1 MEQDEADD
9 AEVAA
14 ISARASLDDEPKA
27 ARVAMPVARP
37 PPEEKQESRGALHL
51 SDNAAAAIAAAELR
65 KHEELAPAHEK
76 KVKAKR
82 RADEAK
88 RRSGDRDRDRRRR
101 RRRTTR
107 PRRAPPRRAGP
118 RSSTPR
124 PRATRGRPRRTT
136 RAPAGPPTRRGGDA
150 GSGEAAEKAA
160 GGKKRRGSVARR
172 QSADSKGGRRKSM
185 SMDSKGS
192 DKKAAPAGGPKAG
205 GARRKSVV
213 GRRKSLRKSL
223 KDMQAD
229 GSMKKLIQHHSLRSG
244 ELAKFQQH
252 RSADLKGTEVRFVRL
267 PDPTRN
273 LPFAI
278 KVVSIPKAQF
288 PKFDKLRET
297 AVEAFGHDVKLF
309 RPADRDD
316 GDDPWLPIIRLI
328 QQKQRSAAPETDP
341 GAPRGPAAAAPPPFE
356 PPKNTE
362 VDDDLGWYACLK
374 AWDERTRA
382 RHVLKATEFSDKYA
396 ETVGCYG
403 SVHVPDAEIVK
414 CLDATWEFAHQVDNL
429 PGVTDK
435 LLRKLAVLA
444 KVYVSDDVLV
454 AGIRAAWKLLELRT
468 PSKIAERL
476 VEMGLAT
483 SLLTLL
489 RRGLPDA
496 ARDGGTVAARERWN
510 SIVARPAASKAGAG
524 DGKARRAS
532 VSGASESGSAV
543 AERGAAPWKMVS
555 AVAADGEARA
565 APTREKHGLSG
576 HRVRL
581 ETDRDVSCDV
591 AYLSVAVL
599 VCLARQHQIAAARDA
614 LSSEDGLE
622 ILEAAAVAYE
632 DDVALQQLALGGLW
646 FVLSPSRNARRA
658 FSRRC
663 GLWGLAALARSR
675 DVRTNCYAIA
685 VSLLLVA
692 DREVTGELGGGDR
705 RAGSPA
711 SFASRRSPSPTGATG
726 ARVPPPAGLTTML
739 ANVVGLA
746 RWCARHCL
754 DDGAGDGIDHGD
766 DAHSR
771 ATTCATT
778 HPSSSSSSSSS
789 SESDGD
795 KSYDSDA
802 PGLLRTKRRSRE
814 APTAC
819 VDVVEATAADV
830 SDLGMDV
837 LGVELIDAAE
847 KARADATRRETYYG
861 LKDGKGD
868 VPRRDRVKALHLAS
882 NAAHAILELR
892 ATSGYEVD
900 TLLKGDELEDLVQAL
915 YDCRGRSKTKEFDGA
930 IRSATAALYR

>member
-27 ARVAMPVARP
+27 ARVAMPVAAPPPLARP

-88 RRSGDRDRDRRRR
+88 RRSGDRDR
-101 RRRTTR
+101 
-107 PRRAPPRRAGP
+107 
-118 RSSTPR
+118 
-124 PRATRGRPRRTT
+124 
-136 RAPAGPPTRRGGDA
+136 GPPPAETPDHEAQASAAAARWAAQQHAEAPRDEGSAAADDAGSGGAADAAAAADDA

-267 PDPTRN
+267 PDPKRN

-328 QQKQRSAAPETDP
+328 QQIQRSAAPETDP
-341 GAPRGPAAAAPPPFE
+341 GAPRGPDAAAAPPFE

-403 SVHVPDAEIVK
+403 SVHVPDSEIVK

-510 SIVARPAASKAGAG
+510 SIVAKPAASM
-524 DGKARRAS
+524 
-532 VSGASESGSAV
+532 AV
-543 AERGAAPWKMVS
+543 
-555 AVAADGEARA
+555 
-565 APTREKHGLSG
+565 
-576 HRVRL
+576 
-581 ETDRDVSCDV
+581 C
-591 AYLSVAVL
+591 
-599 VCLARQHQIAAARDA
+599 
-614 LSSEDGLE
+614 
-622 ILEAAAVAYE
+622 
-632 DDVALQQLALGGLW
+632 
-646 FVLSPSRNARRA
+646 
-658 FSRRC
+658 
-663 GLWGLAALARSR
+663 
-675 DVRTNCYAIA
+675 
-685 VSLLLVA
+685 
-692 DREVTGELGGGDR
+692 
-705 RAGSPA
+705 
-711 SFASRRSPSPTGATG
+711 
-726 ARVPPPAGLTTML
+726 
-739 ANVVGLA
+739 
-746 RWCARHCL
+746 
-754 DDGAGDGIDHGD
+754 
-766 DAHSR
+766 
-771 ATTCATT
+771 
-778 HPSSSSSSSSS
+778 
-789 SESDGD
+789 
-795 KSYDSDA
+795 
-802 PGLLRTKRRSRE
+802 
-814 APTAC
+814 
-819 VDVVEATAADV
+819 
-830 SDLGMDV
+830 
-837 LGVELIDAAE
+837 
-847 KARADATRRETYYG
+847 
-861 LKDGKGD
+861 
-868 VPRRDRVKALHLAS
+868 
-882 NAAHAILELR
+882 
-892 ATSGYEVD
+892 
-900 TLLKGDELEDLVQAL
+900 
-915 YDCRGRSKTKEFDGA
+915 
-930 IRSATAALYR
+930 

>member
-27 ARVAMPVARP
+27 ARVAMPVAAPPPLARP
-37 PPEEKQESRGALHL
+37 PPPPADEDTEDEDGP
-51 SDNAAAAIAAAELR
+51 AA
-65 KHEELAPAHEK
+65 
-76 KVKAKR
+76 VKA
-82 RADEAK
+82 EAL
-88 RRSGDRDRDRRRR
+88 DDDF
-101 RRRTTR
+101 
-107 PRRAPPRRAGP
+107 
-118 RSSTPR
+118 
-124 PRATRGRPRRTT
+124 
-136 RAPAGPPTRRGGDA
+136 
-150 GSGEAAEKAA
+150 EL
-160 GGKKRRGSVARR
+160 
-172 QSADSKGGRRKSM
+172 SADSKGGRRKSM

-267 PDPTRN
+267 PDPKRN

-341 GAPRGPAAAAPPPFE
+341 GAPRGPDAAAPPPFE

-403 SVHVPDAEIVK
+403 SVHVPDRAAKESEIPNFKGSDLGHFPLVLADFWTSDHLLERSRSVNVFFCNARALNTHVEATLNHSCAAQVPDAEIVK

-476 VEMGLAT
+476 VEMGLVT

-726 ARVPPPAGLTTML
+726 VARVRRRRRADDH
-739 ANVVGLA
+739 A
-746 RWCARHCL
+746 RER
-754 DDGAGDGIDHGD
+754 DG
-766 DAHSR
+766 
-771 ATTCATT
+771 
-778 HPSSSSSSSSS
+778 
-789 SESDGD
+789 
-795 KSYDSDA
+795 
-802 PGLLRTKRRSRE
+802 
-814 APTAC
+814 
-819 VDVVEATAADV
+819 ADV

-882 NAAHAILELR
+882 NARDAILELR
-892 ATSGYEVD
+892 DVGLRGRHA
-900 TLLKGDELEDLVQAL
+900 LKGRRARGFGPGALRLPRPVQ
-915 YDCRGRSKTKEFDGA
+915 DQGVRRGHPVRDGA
-930 IRSATAALYR
+930 PLSVTRDTQGVDPKYVVDALKRMEISAKDPAAMLASAASC